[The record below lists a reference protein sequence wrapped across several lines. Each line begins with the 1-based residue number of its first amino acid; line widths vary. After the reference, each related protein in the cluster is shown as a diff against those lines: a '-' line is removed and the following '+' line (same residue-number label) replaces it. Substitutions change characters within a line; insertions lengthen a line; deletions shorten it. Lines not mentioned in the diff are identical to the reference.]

1 MATLEQKVK
10 ISLGSAG
17 LFFLLNSPNSYKFV
31 SNILNMK
38 LIENNCPNHLGIFVN
53 TLLFFIFTY
62 ISMGDPFK
70 DSLFK
75 LKNTTYGSLI
85 YFLISSPTIYYLTSK
100 ILKFNECRNTVSLLI
115 HSAIYFIILVGVM
128 YFPE

>member
-31 SNILNMK
+31 SNILNTK
-38 LIENNCPNHLGIFVN
+38 LFENNCPNHLGIFIN
-53 TLLFFIFTY
+53 TILFFGFTY

-70 DSLFK
+70 DSFFK

-85 YFLISSPTIYYLTSK
+85 YFLISSPTIYHISNKL
-100 ILKFNECRNTVSLLI
+100 LNFDDCRNTVSLLV
-115 HSAIYFIILVGVM
+115 HSAIYFLILVGVM